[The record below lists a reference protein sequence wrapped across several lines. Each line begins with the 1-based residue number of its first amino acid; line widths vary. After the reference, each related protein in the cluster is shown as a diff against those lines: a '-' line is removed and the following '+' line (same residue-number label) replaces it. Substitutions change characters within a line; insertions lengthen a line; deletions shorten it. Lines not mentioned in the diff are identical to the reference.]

1 MITTTEMYWLTRLDS
16 VKELLSHGLEPV
28 FIFFTILLAVATV
41 LAFCFGTFTGNRSYE
56 MFDHKSDEELK
67 VVHARFRRVSW
78 RCAVL
83 SCMMLTMAVACSVLE
98 TLLPTTREMAAIVM
112 VPAIASNEKVQT
124 VGNKIYDLAVEWL
137 DELRPKKE
145 AK

>member
-1 MITTTEMYWLTRLDS
+1 MITSTEMYWLTRLDS
-16 VKELLSHGLEPV
+16 VKELLSHGLGPV
-28 FIFFTILLAVATV
+28 FIFFTIPLAVAIV
-41 LAFCFGTFTGNRSYE
+41 LAFCLGTFTGNRPCE
-56 MFDHKSDEELK
+56 MFDHKSDKELE

-78 RCAVL
+78 RCTVL
-83 SCMMLTMAVACSVLE
+83 SCVMLTLAVGCSVLE
-98 TLLPTTREMAAIVM
+98 TLLPTTREMAAIIM